1 MCQYMSNLTKNI
13 HINIITLPTNK
24 GIATALNIGVQNCK
38 NDLIF
43 RMDSDDVMAYD
54 RLQI

>member
-1 MCQYMSNLTKNI
+1 M
-13 HINIITLPTNK
+13 ITLSSNK

-43 RMDSDDVMAYD
+43 RMDSDDIMVHN